1 MAKEAIKITLMDYSK
16 SKVQV
21 EIPSNTKEI
30 DIAII
35 SGDMVMTSPIYFD
48 ANVEHNRKYNRF
60 DGNVTI
66 TADKFAALADL
77 KSTYDIFELDDVLSE
92 DLSED

>member
-1 MAKEAIKITLMDYSK
+1 MEKETITITLMDYSK
-16 SKVQV
+16 SKVNV

-30 DIAII
+30 DITII

-48 ANVEHNRKYNRF
+48 ANVEHDRIFHYF
-60 DGNVTI
+60 DGSVTI

-77 KSTYDIFELDDVLSE
+77 ESTYDIFDLDSLSE
-92 DLSED
+92 DLED